1 MVGSIESD
9 VLATYENKYSGEASA
24 PLDVLMGLAYLG
36 PLLCSDYVGLNVIVL
51 PKLVALAQWL
61 SWVLGIVGPGML
73 WRLHLL

>member
-1 MVGSIESD
+1 
-9 VLATYENKYSGEASA
+9 
-24 PLDVLMGLAYLG
+24 MGLAYLG